1 MATAKK
7 IQILPTKQS
16 TIIDIPE
23 IEDLRGK
30 FVYNYFEKDEKI
42 NNPSLLDSRKI
53 SLTWTPNV
61 IWNRRDLVD
70 SIIIGDHYDLIIQE
84 DEFNNHNLK
93 TIDLNQSTG
102 INQEVFQLVLQVYL
116 LEVYWI
122 VLNLS
127 MNKPMKNLTNSLL
140 EV

>member
-1 MATAKK
+1 MVTAKK

-30 FVYNYFEKDEKI
+30 FIYNYFERDEKT

-93 TIDLNQSTG
+93 TIDLNQTTG
-102 INQEVFQLVLQVYL
+102 INQDVFRFLKLVSLVCL
-116 LEVYWI
+116 LEVCWI
-122 VLNLS
+122 ALNLFT
-127 MNKPMKNLTNSLL
+127 NKQMKN
-140 EV
+140 